1 VENWKLTLVRGVN
14 WYNFLNNT
22 LAIHIKILK
31 ATHPI
36 TRTFLLQKAMLC
48 DILNTRTK
56 RCVQDDY
63 TIFVHNSKTNKQPPD
78 NLI

>member
-1 VENWKLTLVRGVN
+1 
-14 WYNFLNNT
+14 

-63 TIFVHNSKTNKQPPD
+63 TIFVHNSKTNKQG
-78 NLI
+78 